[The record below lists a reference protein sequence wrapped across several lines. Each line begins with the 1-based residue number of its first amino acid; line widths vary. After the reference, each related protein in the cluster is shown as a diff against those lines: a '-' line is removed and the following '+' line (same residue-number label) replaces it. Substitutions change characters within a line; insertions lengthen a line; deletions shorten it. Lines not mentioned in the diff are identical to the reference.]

1 MRAREVYVTGYG
13 LVAPTVLDA
22 QSLFLQICE
31 KRSCVREHPLFVELG
46 FPNAAAGFIDDQQ
59 WQQLRDGFAGDP
71 SGQPRQTVLAEYVA
85 KQALQHA
92 GLQSDAFSQAASGL
106 FLGANKY
113 CANSQDLDL
122 ACLCLDDSGRL
133 DLDRYLQRQV
143 RLEHPFARRVD
154 QQTFHL
160 AKQLGIRDHISTH
173 SDACAAGTVAIG
185 SAYRAIER
193 GDIDLA
199 ICGAVELMANELP
212 YYMFNSLGAL
222 CQKADLAAEHQSRP
236 FMRDRSG
243 FVLSEGA
250 ALIILESKQH
260 AERRNAK
267 PLGRVLGY
275 ANFCEAEKMTSSS
288 RDGSKYEHC
297 MEAAIED
304 AGLLRYAV
312 QHVNTHGTSTQVND
326 SCEAHALKRLFGG
339 LLNEMTLSANK
350 SALGH
355 SLAGSGA
362 IEAVL
367 SLISLRDGVLLP
379 TLNYEAQ
386 GAEFPE
392 LRFLTEPVK
401 QPINVVLSNSFGFGG
416 VNSSI
421 VLGRA

>member
-1 MRAREVYVTGYG
+1 MRAREVYVTGFG
-13 LVAPTVLDA
+13 LVAPSVLDA
-22 QSLFLQICE
+22 ETLFQRICE
-31 KRSCVREHPLFVELG
+31 KRSCVREHPLFAELG
-46 FPNAAAGFIDDQQ
+46 FPNTAAGYIDEQQ
-59 WQQLRDGFAGDP
+59 WQQLYQGFHGDAGK
-71 SGQPRQTVLAEYVA
+71 QPRQAVLAEYVA
-85 KQALQHA
+85 KQALRHA
-92 GLQSDAFSQAASGL
+92 GLSATAFRTVSSGL

-113 CANSQDLDL
+113 CATSQDLDQVS
-122 ACLCLDDSGRL
+122 LCMDHNGSL
-133 DLDRYLQRQV
+133 DLDRYLQRQEQA
-143 RLEHPFARRVD
+143 EHPFARRVD

-160 AKQLGIRDHISTH
+160 AESLGIRDHISTH

-193 GDIDLA
+193 GEIDLA

-222 CQKADLAAEHQSRP
+222 CAKAELPVASQSRP
-236 FMRDRSG
+236 FMRDRCG

-250 ALIILESKQH
+250 ALLVLESKQH
-260 AERRNAK
+260 AERRQAK

-312 QHVNTHGTSTQVND
+312 QHVNTHGTSTQAND
-326 SCEAHALKRLFGG
+326 SCEALALKRVFGSM
-339 LLNEMTLSANK
+339 LENVTLTANK
-350 SALGH
+350 SAIGH
-355 SLAGSGA
+355 SLASSGA
-362 IEAVL
+362 LEAVL

-379 TLNYEAQ
+379 TLNYEES
-386 GAEFPE
+386 GAEYPE
-392 LRFLTEPVK
+392 LRFLS
-401 QPINVVLSNSFGFGG
+401 QPMRQSIGVVLSNSFGFGG

>member
-22 QSLFLQICE
+22 ESLFQRICD
-31 KRSCVREHPLFVELG
+31 KQSCIRAHPLFAELG
-46 FPNAAAGFIDDQQ
+46 FPNTAAGYLDEQQ
-59 WQQLRDGFAGDP
+59 WQRLNQAFVGDAAA
-71 SGQPRQTVLAEYVA
+71 QPRQAVLADYVA
-85 KQALQHA
+85 RQALQHA
-92 GLQSDAFSQAASGL
+92 GLPAAAFAQVPSGL
-106 FLGANKY
+106 FLGANKF
-113 CANSQDLDL
+113 CADSGDLD
-122 ACLCLDDSGRL
+122 RL
-133 DLDRYLQRQV
+133 SLHMDATGSVDLDRYLQRQ
-143 RLEHPFARRVD
+143 EQAQQPFARRVD
-154 QQTFHL
+154 QQTLHL
-160 AKQLGIRDHISTH
+160 ARSLGIRDHISTH

-199 ICGAVELMANELP
+199 LCGAVELMANELP
-212 YYMFNSLGAL
+212 YYMFNGLGAL
-222 CQKADLAAEHQSRP
+222 CDKAELPAERQSRP
-236 FMRDRSG
+236 FMRERGG
-243 FVLSEGA
+243 FVISEGS
-250 ALIILESKQH
+250 ALLVLESKQH
-260 AERRNAK
+260 AERRKAK
-267 PLGRVLGY
+267 PVGRVLGY

-312 QHVNTHGTSTQVND
+312 QHVNTHGTSTQAND
-326 SCEAHALKRLFGG
+326 SCEAHALMRVFGG
-339 LLNEMTLSANK
+339 MLDNVSLTANK
-350 SALGH
+350 SAIGH

-367 SLISLRDGVLLP
+367 SLISLRQGLALP
-379 TLNYEAQ
+379 TLNYDPA

-392 LRFLTEPVK
+392 LRFFSEPRR
-401 QPINVVLSNSFGFGG
+401 QSLNVVLSNSFGFGG